1 MPPWFSM
8 PSGAFAPGPLPLSPA
23 TPAPTSRDSST
34 HSQIPRKFC
43 KQDLQLP
50 DLDLI
55 NIPLQ
60 SGRRVGK
67 RGRKGRGEREGSCG
81 QNFQVSASSEM
92 RVHCGCFLKFHDSKH
107 GPRVPVYLYYASITE
122 YVGFLSLGLG

>member
-8 PSGAFAPGPLPLSPA
+8 PNGAFTPGPLSLSPP
-23 TPAPTSRDSST
+23 TPPPTSKDSST

-60 SGRRVGK
+60 NGRQVGK
-67 RGRKGRGEREGSCG
+67 RGRKGKKKVEEREKKGSCG
-81 QNFQVSASSEM
+81 QNFQVAFSEM
-92 RVHCGCFLKFHDSKH
+92 CVHCGYFLKFHDSKH
-107 GPRVPVYLYYASITE
+107 
-122 YVGFLSLGLG
+122 